1 MSHVSKLRLMKTFQ
15 VSLAKTYTVNI
26 VADDEEQ
33 AKRLVEFYTGDI
45 QDISTEKERLAENFS
60 IKEIECETNDAIDCD
75 EIEDE

>member
-1 MSHVSKLRLMKTFQ
+1 MKTFQ
-15 VSLAKTYTVNI
+15 VSLAKSYTVSI

-60 IKEIECETNDAIDCD
+60 IKEIECQSNDAIDCN
-75 EIEDE
+75 EIENE

>member
-1 MSHVSKLRLMKTFQ
+1 MKTFQ
-15 VSLAKTYTVNI
+15 VSLAKTYTVSI

-60 IKEIECETNDAIDCD
+60 IKEIECQTNDAIDCNETND
-75 EIEDE
+75 E

>member
-1 MSHVSKLRLMKTFQ
+1 MKTFQ
-15 VSLAKTYTVNI
+15 VSLAKTYTVSI

-45 QDISTEKERLAENFS
+45 QDISTERDRLAEKFS
-60 IKEIECETNDAIDCD
+60 ITEIECQTNDAVDCI